1 MGILSRKPKVIEAQV
16 NPAIYDAPF
25 GSSYAMGN
33 FGGWNN
39 WSSPIDRQ
47 AAASVPAVSQC
58 VQLIKSTIAG
68 IPLELYSA
76 KTGEELDV
84 WPAWINQPDQRA
96 PRSVTIAWT
105 VDSLIYYGQAFWQ
118 VESVFADDLRPA
130 SFKFIQNSRV
140 STKTNTMS
148 NEVDYYMVDGTRV
161 PDTGVGSLVTFQSF
175 DQGLLM
181 KGQRTINSAI
191 AVEQAISVAM
201 TSPQPTGY
209 LKNNGADLPE
219 SSIQG
224 LLNTW
229 KNARASRSTAYLTS
243 TLDYV
248 PTSYSPAEMTYND
261 SAEELA
267 AQIARMLNVP
277 AHMINAEHQRSN
289 TYQNVLDARKEFM
302 AYTLAPY
309 ICAIE
314 DRLSLDDITPR
325 GQVIRFAVDETFLR
339 ANPQDRLAVT
349 EKLLQLGLID
359 LNQAKEM
366 EGLTPDGSESDN
378 GTEPSDEPTESVP
391 DATADI

>member
-1 MGILSRKPKVIEAQV
+1 MGILNRKKPQIIEAQV
-16 NPAIYDAPF
+16 NPAVYDAPF

-47 AAASVPAVSQC
+47 AAASVPAVAQC

-68 IPLELYSA
+68 IPLEMYSSS
-76 KTGEELDV
+76 TGEELAAY
-84 WPAWINQPDQRA
+84 PAWVKQPDSRA

-105 VDSLIYYGQAFWQ
+105 IDSLIYYGQAFWQ

-130 SFKFIQNSRV
+130 SFRYIQNSRV
-140 STKTNTMS
+140 STKLDTMS
-148 NEVDYYMVDGTRV
+148 QEVEYYMINGTRV
-161 PDTGVGSLVTFQSF
+161 PDTGVGSLITFQGF
-175 DQGLLM
+175 DQGLLLR
-181 KGQRTINSAI
+181 GQRTINSAI
-191 AVEQAISVAM
+191 AVEQAIAVAM
-201 TSPQPTGY
+201 ATPQPTGY
-209 LKNNGADLPE
+209 LKSTGADLPDNMV
-219 SSIQG
+219 QA

-229 KNARASRSTAYLTS
+229 GAARKTRGTALLTS
-243 TLDYV
+243 TVDYV

-277 AHMINAEHQRSN
+277 AHMINAEHNRSN
-289 TYQNVLDARKEFM
+289 TYQNVLDARKEFF

-309 ICAIE
+309 INAIE
-314 DRLSLDDITPR
+314 DRLSLDDVTPR
-325 GQVIRFAVDETFLR
+325 GQVLRFAVDETFLR

-349 EKLLQLGLID
+349 EKLLTLGLID

-366 EGLTPDGSESDN
+366 EGLTPDGSNSTPTPN
-378 GTEPSDEPTESVP
+378 EPTP
-391 DATADI
+391 DTNADV

>member
-1 MGILSRKPKVIEAQV
+1 MGIFNRKQPKTIEAQV
-16 NPAIYDAPF
+16 SPAIYDAPF

-39 WSSPIDRQ
+39 WASPIDRQ

-58 VQLIKSTIAG
+58 VQLIKGTIAG
-68 IPLELYSA
+68 IPLEMYSRSS
-76 KTGEELDV
+76 GEELDV
-84 WPAWINQPDQRA
+84 YPAWVRQPDSRA

-130 SFKFIQNSRV
+130 SFKFIQNARV
-140 STKTNTMS
+140 STKTTPMT
-148 NEVDYYMVDGTRV
+148 NEVEYYMVDGTRV
-161 PDTGVGSLVTFQSF
+161 PDSGVGSLVTFQSF

-181 KGQRTINSAI
+181 KAQRTINSAI

-219 SSIQG
+219 SNIQG

-229 KNARASRSTAYLTS
+229 KNARQTRSTAYLTS

-267 AQIARMLNVP
+267 AQIARMMNIP
-277 AHMINAEHQRSN
+277 AHMINAEHNRSS
-289 TYQNVLDARKEFM
+289 TYQNVLDARKEFF
-302 AYTLAPY
+302 AYSLAPY
-309 ICAIE
+309 INAIE
-314 DRLSLDDITPR
+314 DRLSLDDLTPR
-325 GQVIRFAVDETFLR
+325 GQVVRFAVDETFLR

-349 EKLLQLGLID
+349 EKLLQLQLID

-366 EGLTPDGSESDN
+366 EGLAPDGNETGENSSE
-378 GTEPSDEPTESVP
+378 PAP
-391 DATADI
+391 DTATDL

>member
-1 MGILSRKPKVIEAQV
+1 MGIFNRKQTKVIEAQV
-16 NPAIYDAPF
+16 NPAVYDAPF

-68 IPLELYSA
+68 IPLEVYSSR
-76 KTGEELDV
+76 TGEELDV
-84 WPAWINQPDQRA
+84 FPAWVNQPDSRA

-105 VDSLIYYGQAFWQ
+105 IDSLIYYGQAFWQ
-118 VESVFADDLRPA
+118 VESIFADDLRPA

-201 TSPQPTGY
+201 QTPSPVGV
-209 LKNNGADLPE
+209 LKNSGADLPE
-219 SSIQG
+219 NMVQG
-224 LLNTW
+224 LINTF
-229 KNARASRSTAYLTS
+229 KNARKTGSIAYLSS

-248 PTSYSPAEMTYND
+248 PVSYSPSEMSYND

-309 ICAIE
+309 INCVE
-314 DRLSLDDITPR
+314 DRLSLDDILPR
-325 GQVIRFAVDETFLR
+325 GQVLRFAVDETFLR

-378 GTEPSDEPTESVP
+378 GTDTEPIESTP

>member
-1 MGILSRKPKVIEAQV
+1 MGIFNRKQPKTIQAQV

-58 VQLIKSTIAG
+58 VQLIKGTIAG
-68 IPLELYSA
+68 IPLEMYKTS
-76 KTGEELDV
+76 TGEELDV
-84 WPAWINQPDQRA
+84 YPAWVKQPDSRA

-130 SFKFIQNSRV
+130 SFKYIQNARV
-140 STKTNTMS
+140 STKLNTMS
-148 NEVDYYMVDGTRV
+148 NEVDYYMIDGTRV
-161 PDTGVGSLVTFQSF
+161 PDSGVGSLITFQAF

-191 AVEQAISVAM
+191 AVEKAISVAM
-201 TSPQPTGY
+201 ATPSPVGVI
-209 LKNNGADLPE
+209 KNSGADIPE
-219 SSIQG
+219 NMVQG
-224 LLNTW
+224 LINTF
-229 KNARASRSTAYLTS
+229 KNARNSGSVAYLSS

-248 PTSYSPAEMTYND
+248 PVSYSPAEMSYND

-289 TYQNVLDARKEFM
+289 TYQNVLDARKEFV

-309 ICAIE
+309 VNAIE

-325 GQVIRFAVDETFLR
+325 GSVVRFAVDETFLR

-349 EKLLQLGLID
+349 EKLLQLQLID

-366 EGLTPDGSESDN
+366 EGLAPDGNESGDNSSEPTPDTN
-378 GTEPSDEPTESVP
+378 
-391 DATADI
+391 ADI